1 MDLISTVKME
11 LDIQCE
17 EMSPSRWAELL
28 TTMKSCKTIRLDD
41 CNLSSSNC
49 EDLSSIINTNPSLTE
64 LKLNNNE
71 LGDAGVE
78 YLCKGLLTPSCSLQ
92 KLWLQ
97 NCNLTSA
104 SCETLR
110 SVLSAQPALTE
121 LHVGD
126 NKLGTAGVKVLCQ
139 GMMNPSC
146 KLQKLQLEY
155 CELTADIVEA
165 LNAALQ
171 SKPTLKELSLSNN
184 TLGDTAVKQLC
195 RGLVEAS
202 CNLELLHLENCGIT
216 SDSCMEISAVLRN
229 KSSLMDLS
237 VGDNKIGDSGLALLC
252 QGLMH
257 PSCKIQKLWLWD
269 CDLTSASCKDLS
281 RLISTKE
288 TLTEIS
294 LIDNNLRDSGMEML
308 CQALKDPKSKLQELW
323 VRECGLTAAC
333 CKAVSSA
340 LSTNKHLKVLH
351 IGENKLGDAGVEL
364 LCEGLMH
371 PNCNIQSLWLG
382 NCDLTAGC
390 CATLATVMVTK
401 QCLTELDLSY
411 NPLDDEGVRKICEAL
426 RKPSCNV
433 QQLILYDILWSSEV
447 DDELRALEES
457 KPESP
462 FPPPYVYFIFYL
474 RGKNMGEKNSKQT
487 TRQESPSPHKYR
499 CRNWRE
505 VQHDQTKKDPYL
517 SFPLIFIF
525 LSWSCYK
532 RLNKPCSCSISSFN
546 MTKDLIQKGKNGWNR
561 VRQSSGLMVQ
571 PDERLALCNMKC
583 LWVAAQAWL
592 PSPVQEEGSLEE
604 QERRKA
610 VMHCRLEG

>member
-1 MDLISTVKME
+1 ME

-17 EMSPSRWAELL
+17 EMSPPRWAELL

-49 EDLSSIINTNPSLTE
+49 EDLSSIIKTNPSLTE

-110 SVLSAQPALTE
+110 SVLSAQPSLTE

-126 NKLGTAGVKVLCQ
+126 NRLGTAGVKVLCQ

-195 RGLVEAS
+195 QGLVEAS

-323 VRECGLTAAC
+323 VRECGLTTAC

-390 CATLATVMVTK
+390 CATLATAMATK

-411 NPLDDEGVRKICEAL
+411 NPLDDEGIRKICEAL

-433 QQLILYDILWSSEV
+433 QQLILYDILWSAEV

-457 KPESP
+457 KPE
-462 FPPPYVYFIFYL
+462 VKI
-474 RGKNMGEKNSKQT
+474 
-487 TRQESPSPHKYR
+487 
-499 CRNWRE
+499 
-505 VQHDQTKKDPYL
+505 
-517 SFPLIFIF
+517 
-525 LSWSCYK
+525 
-532 RLNKPCSCSISSFN
+532 IS
-546 MTKDLIQKGKNGWNR
+546 
-561 VRQSSGLMVQ
+561 
-571 PDERLALCNMKC
+571 
-583 LWVAAQAWL
+583 
-592 PSPVQEEGSLEE
+592 
-604 QERRKA
+604 
-610 VMHCRLEG
+610 

>member
-1 MDLISTVKME
+1 ME

-17 EMSPSRWAELL
+17 EMNPSRWAELL
-28 TTMKSCKTIRLDD
+28 STMKSCKTIRLDD

-49 EDLSSIINTNPSLTE
+49 EDLCSIINMNPSLTE

-71 LGDAGVE
+71 LGDAGME
-78 YLCKGLLTPSCSLQ
+78 YLCKGLLMPSCSLQ

-104 SCETLR
+104 SCETLC
-110 SVLSAQPALTE
+110 SVLSAQPSLTE

-126 NKLGTAGVKVLCQ
+126 NKLGTGGVKVLCQ
-139 GMMNPSC
+139 GMMNPNC

-155 CELTADIVEA
+155 CELTGDIVEA
-165 LNAALQ
+165 LNVALQ

-216 SDSCMEISAVLRN
+216 SDSCREISAVLSN
-229 KSSLMDLS
+229 KSSLIDLS

-257 PSCKIQKLWLWD
+257 PNCKIQKLWLWD

-281 RLISTKE
+281 RLLSTKE

-323 VRECGLTAAC
+323 IRECGLTTAC
-333 CKAVSSA
+333 CKAISSA
-340 LSTNKHLKVLH
+340 LSVNKHLKVLH
-351 IGENKLGDAGVEL
+351 MGENKLGDAGVEL
-364 LCEGLMH
+364 MCEGLLH
-371 PNCNIQSLWLG
+371 PSCNIQSLWLG
-382 NCDLTAGC
+382 NCDLTAAC
-390 CATLATVMVTK
+390 CATLGTVMATK

-411 NPLDDEGVRKICEAL
+411 NSLEDEGVRKICEAL
-426 RKPSCNV
+426 RNPSCNV
-433 QQLILYDILWSSEV
+433 QQLILYDIFWSSEV

-457 KPESP
+457 KPE
-462 FPPPYVYFIFYL
+462 VKI
-474 RGKNMGEKNSKQT
+474 
-487 TRQESPSPHKYR
+487 
-499 CRNWRE
+499 
-505 VQHDQTKKDPYL
+505 
-517 SFPLIFIF
+517 
-525 LSWSCYK
+525 
-532 RLNKPCSCSISSFN
+532 IS
-546 MTKDLIQKGKNGWNR
+546 
-561 VRQSSGLMVQ
+561 
-571 PDERLALCNMKC
+571 
-583 LWVAAQAWL
+583 
-592 PSPVQEEGSLEE
+592 
-604 QERRKA
+604 
-610 VMHCRLEG
+610 

>member
-1 MDLISTVKME
+1 ME

-28 TTMKSCKTIRLDD
+28 STMKSCKTIRLDD

-49 EDLSSIINTNPSLTE
+49 KDLSSIIHVNPSLTE

-71 LGDAGVE
+71 LGDAGIE
-78 YLCKGLLTPSCSLQ
+78 YLCKGLLMPSCSLQ

-139 GMMNPSC
+139 GIMNPNC

-184 TLGDTAVKQLC
+184 TLGDAAVKQLC
-195 RGLVEAS
+195 QGLVEAS

-216 SDSCMEISAVLRN
+216 SESCREISAVLCS
-229 KSSLMDLS
+229 KAALVDLS

-252 QGLMH
+252 QGLLH
-257 PSCKIQKLWLWD
+257 PSCRIQKLWLWD

-288 TLTEIS
+288 SLAEIS

-308 CQALKDPKSKLQELW
+308 CQALKDPRSKLQELW
-323 VRECGLTAAC
+323 
-333 CKAVSSA
+333 
-340 LSTNKHLKVLH
+340 
-351 IGENKLGDAGVEL
+351 
-364 LCEGLMH
+364 
-371 PNCNIQSLWLG
+371 
-382 NCDLTAGC
+382 
-390 CATLATVMVTK
+390 
-401 QCLTELDLSY
+401 
-411 NPLDDEGVRKICEAL
+411 
-426 RKPSCNV
+426 
-433 QQLILYDILWSSEV
+433 
-447 DDELRALEES
+447 
-457 KPESP
+457 
-462 FPPPYVYFIFYL
+462 
-474 RGKNMGEKNSKQT
+474 
-487 TRQESPSPHKYR
+487 
-499 CRNWRE
+499 
-505 VQHDQTKKDPYL
+505 
-517 SFPLIFIF
+517 
-525 LSWSCYK
+525 
-532 RLNKPCSCSISSFN
+532 
-546 MTKDLIQKGKNGWNR
+546 
-561 VRQSSGLMVQ
+561 
-571 PDERLALCNMKC
+571 
-583 LWVAAQAWL
+583 
-592 PSPVQEEGSLEE
+592 
-604 QERRKA
+604 
-610 VMHCRLEG
+610 

>member
-1 MDLISTVKME
+1 MRSRQAWLALEQTLRGNNLHQSLYKYFQLRLEHKSKLNHFLKKKTSRFTTVQDFTSVGVVFKGDIARQGGENQLPAAANGPISTLNPCNDLETKGNFEMRENQRTINLVKLMLHRPLQTGKQTLPQAEAEDEKSRDVKRFLRPAFSADLILTVKME

-110 SVLSAQPALTE
+110 SVLSAQPSLTE

-126 NKLGTAGVKVLCQ
+126 NRLGTAGVKVLCQ
-139 GMMNPSC
+139 GIMNPSC

-323 VRECGLTAAC
+323 VRECGLTTAC

-351 IGENKLGDAGVEL
+351 IGENKLGDTGVEL

-390 CATLATVMVTK
+390 CATLATIMATK

-411 NPLDDEGVRKICEAL
+411 NPLDDEGIRKICEAL

-457 KPESP
+457 KPE
-462 FPPPYVYFIFYL
+462 VKI
-474 RGKNMGEKNSKQT
+474 
-487 TRQESPSPHKYR
+487 
-499 CRNWRE
+499 
-505 VQHDQTKKDPYL
+505 
-517 SFPLIFIF
+517 
-525 LSWSCYK
+525 
-532 RLNKPCSCSISSFN
+532 IS
-546 MTKDLIQKGKNGWNR
+546 
-561 VRQSSGLMVQ
+561 
-571 PDERLALCNMKC
+571 
-583 LWVAAQAWL
+583 
-592 PSPVQEEGSLEE
+592 
-604 QERRKA
+604 
-610 VMHCRLEG
+610 

>member
-1 MDLISTVKME
+1 ME

-110 SVLSAQPALTE
+110 SVLSAQPSLTE

-216 SDSCMEISAVLRN
+216 SDSCVDISAVLRN

-237 VGDNKIGDSGLALLC
+237 VGDNKIGDAGLALLC

-257 PSCKIQKLWLWD
+257 SSCKIQKLWLWD

-323 VRECGLTAAC
+323 VRECGLTTAC

-340 LSTNKHLKVLH
+340 LSTSKHLKVLH

-390 CATLATVMVTK
+390 CATLATAMATK

-411 NPLDDEGVRKICEAL
+411 NPLDDEGIRKICEAL

-457 KPESP
+457 KPE
-462 FPPPYVYFIFYL
+462 VKI
-474 RGKNMGEKNSKQT
+474 
-487 TRQESPSPHKYR
+487 
-499 CRNWRE
+499 
-505 VQHDQTKKDPYL
+505 
-517 SFPLIFIF
+517 
-525 LSWSCYK
+525 
-532 RLNKPCSCSISSFN
+532 IS
-546 MTKDLIQKGKNGWNR
+546 
-561 VRQSSGLMVQ
+561 
-571 PDERLALCNMKC
+571 
-583 LWVAAQAWL
+583 
-592 PSPVQEEGSLEE
+592 
-604 QERRKA
+604 
-610 VMHCRLEG
+610 

>member
-1 MDLISTVKME
+1 MAGVPAGVGPSRCSELPYPETGFSLSLQKDLVSTVKME

-28 TTMKSCKTIRLDD
+28 STMKSCKTIRLDD

-49 EDLSSIINTNPSLTE
+49 EDLSSIINTNPNLTE

-71 LGDAGVE
+71 LGDAGIE
-78 YLCKGLLTPSCSLQ
+78 YLCKGLLMPSCSLQ
-92 KLWLQ
+92 KLW
-97 NCNLTSA
+97 
-104 SCETLR
+104 
-110 SVLSAQPALTE
+110 
-121 LHVGD
+121 
-126 NKLGTAGVKVLCQ
+126 
-139 GMMNPSC
+139 
-146 KLQKLQLEY
+146 LEY

-216 SDSCMEISAVLRN
+216 SDSCQEISAVLSN
-229 KSSLMDLS
+229 KSSLIDLS

-257 PSCKIQKLWLWD
+257 PNCKIQKLWLWD

-294 LIDNNLRDSGMEML
+294 LIDNNLRDLGMEML

-323 VRECGLTAAC
+323 IRECGLTTAC

-340 LSTNKHLKVLH
+340 LSMNKHLKVLH
-351 IGENKLGDAGVEL
+351 MGENKLGDAGVEL
-364 LCEGLMH
+364 MCEGLLH
-371 PNCNIQSLWLG
+371 PTCNIQSLWLG
-382 NCDLTAGC
+382 NCDLTAAC
-390 CATLATVMVTK
+390 CATLATVMATK

-411 NPLDDEGVRKICEAL
+411 NSLEDEGVRKICEAL
-426 RKPSCNV
+426 RNPNCNV
-433 QQLILYDILWSSEV
+433 QQLILYDIFWSSEV

-457 KPESP
+457 KPE
-462 FPPPYVYFIFYL
+462 VKI
-474 RGKNMGEKNSKQT
+474 
-487 TRQESPSPHKYR
+487 
-499 CRNWRE
+499 
-505 VQHDQTKKDPYL
+505 
-517 SFPLIFIF
+517 
-525 LSWSCYK
+525 
-532 RLNKPCSCSISSFN
+532 IS
-546 MTKDLIQKGKNGWNR
+546 
-561 VRQSSGLMVQ
+561 
-571 PDERLALCNMKC
+571 
-583 LWVAAQAWL
+583 
-592 PSPVQEEGSLEE
+592 
-604 QERRKA
+604 
-610 VMHCRLEG
+610 

>member
-1 MDLISTVKME
+1 MADIKSTVKME

-28 TTMKSCKTIRLDD
+28 SAMKSCKSIRLDD

-71 LGDAGVE
+71 LGDAGIE

-110 SVLSAQPALTE
+110 SVLSAQPSLTE

-139 GMMNPSC
+139 GMMNPNC

-216 SDSCMEISAVLRN
+216 SDSCREISAVLSN
-229 KSSLMDLS
+229 KSSLIDLS

-257 PSCKIQKLWLWD
+257 PNCKIQKLWLWD

-294 LIDNNLRDSGMEML
+294 LIDNNLRDLGMEML
-308 CQALKDPKSKLQELW
+308 CQALKDPRSKLQELW
-323 VRECGLTAAC
+323 IRECGLTTAC
-333 CKAVSSA
+333 CKALSSA
-340 LSTNKHLKVLH
+340 VSVNKHLKVLH
-351 IGENKLGDAGVEL
+351 MGENKLGDAGVEL
-364 LCEGLMH
+364 MCEGLLH

-382 NCDLTAGC
+382 NCDLTAAC
-390 CATLATVMVTK
+390 CATLATVMATK

-411 NPLDDEGVRKICEAL
+411 NSLEDEGIRKICEAL
-426 RKPSCNV
+426 RNPSCNM
-433 QQLILYDILWSSEV
+433 QQLILYDIFWSSEV

-457 KPESP
+457 KPEMK
-462 FPPPYVYFIFYL
+462 I
-474 RGKNMGEKNSKQT
+474 
-487 TRQESPSPHKYR
+487 
-499 CRNWRE
+499 
-505 VQHDQTKKDPYL
+505 
-517 SFPLIFIF
+517 
-525 LSWSCYK
+525 
-532 RLNKPCSCSISSFN
+532 IS
-546 MTKDLIQKGKNGWNR
+546 
-561 VRQSSGLMVQ
+561 
-571 PDERLALCNMKC
+571 
-583 LWVAAQAWL
+583 
-592 PSPVQEEGSLEE
+592 
-604 QERRKA
+604 
-610 VMHCRLEG
+610 